1 MIQGCSL
8 YPPFLH
14 LVLEDQAETVGLEEE
29 VKGIQFRKEEFKL
42 SLFSADVILYVR
54 GPLNNPVNF

>member
-1 MIQGCSL
+1 
-8 YPPFLH
+8 
-14 LVLEDQAETVGLEEE
+14 VLEDQAETVGLEEE